1 MTLPYRLSRKRG
13 IYPRDSLEDSEQ
25 ILELVARGKQN
36 PDWYSVDNL

>member
-25 ILELVARGKQN
+25 ILELARGKQN